1 MSKYY
6 TLENKQIAD
15 VLKLIGF
22 DYVIITKDT
31 KTVYTFVNGVDIQ
44 KAYKELN
51 DLIIKYKNK

>member
-1 MSKYY
+1 M
-6 TLENKQIAD
+6 
-15 VLKLIGF
+15 GF

-31 KTVYTFVNGVDIQ
+31 KTVYTFVNGIDIQ